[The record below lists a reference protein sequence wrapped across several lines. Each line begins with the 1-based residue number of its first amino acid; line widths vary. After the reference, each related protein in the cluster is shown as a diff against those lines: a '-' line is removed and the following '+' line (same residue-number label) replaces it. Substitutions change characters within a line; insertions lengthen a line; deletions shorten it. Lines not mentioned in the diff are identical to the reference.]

1 MPSSAN
7 VVTETTVANAAPA
20 IHRKTAR
27 QPLSLAGL
35 SVLLFVLG
43 AVSTAGY
50 FAMAPDAGMGPGP
63 ESLNVARTL
72 AAQGIFANPYHALP
86 TGFTAHVAPLYPFL
100 MAAMIRLSGSMFAFS
115 IWLVIW
121 NVIAQGLM
129 IACLPAISEHIF
141 GERKPGIA
149 AAVLFIA
156 LPLNLMWAQW
166 DALTVSCGFALL
178 CVATRKLAAAPFATD
193 LLTGCAAGVLM
204 LLNPTIIVPIA
215 VWCAFVLRGASMTRI
230 TQLAVA
236 GGGILVLTLTPWTIR
251 NYAVLHELVPL
262 RDNFGLE
269 LYVSNRDGAGPTY
282 MENFTLNPNMPHPN
296 SNVEEARLVRQLGEA
311 EYNRNRQSIAQAW
324 IASHPAEF
332 VRLTALRVQRFWFP
346 IPEPLPLSSRS
357 VWTATVVSWIGLVL
371 LAIRKNPA
379 LWFFFAAPAFYA
391 LPYYLTN
398 NDARYRYPVLWISV
412 LCAGY
417 AISHLLP
424 KRAIESP
431 CAHQ

>member
-1 MPSSAN
+1 MASGTNVFAETAEPKAAESSSARTN
-7 VVTETTVANAAPA
+7 SS
-20 IHRKTAR
+20 RR
-27 QPLSLAGL
+27 PLSLLGL
-35 SVLLFVLG
+35 STLLFVLG

-72 AAQGIFANPYHALP
+72 AAQGIFGNPYHSFP
-86 TGFTAHVAPLYPFL
+86 TGLTAHVAPLYPFL
-100 MAAMIRLSGSMFAFS
+100 MATMIRLSGSMFAFS

-121 NVIAQGLM
+121 NVIVQGLM
-129 IACLPAISEHIF
+129 IACLPAISEHVF
-141 GERKPGIA
+141 GERKPGIV

-178 CVATRKLAAAPFATD
+178 CVATRKLPAASVTAD
-193 LLTGCAAGVLM
+193 LLTGAAAGVLM
-204 LLNPTIIVPIA
+204 LFNPTIIVPIA
-215 VWCAFVLRGASMTRI
+215 VWCAFILRRAPLARVTR
-230 TQLAVA
+230 LAIA

-251 NYAVLHELVPL
+251 NYLVLHKLVPL

-324 IASHPAEF
+324 ITTHRAEF
-332 VRLTALRVQRFWFP
+332 LRLTALRVQRFWFP
-346 IPEPLPLSSRS
+346 IREPLPLSSRS
-357 VWTATVVSWIGLVL
+357 VWTVTVLSWIGLAL
-371 LAIRKNPA
+371 LAIRGNPS
-379 LWFFFAAPAFYA
+379 LWVFFAAPALYA

-398 NDARYRYPVLWISV
+398 NDARYRYPVLWITV

-417 AISHLLP
+417 AISRVLP
-424 KRAIESP
+424 RRLAFDK
-431 CAHQ
+431 